1 MKKIF
6 FLLIILLP
14 TLVFSQE
21 NIRRSAED
29 FVIEYFKLFEEK
41 QWDAIPNMYA
51 KDAQVIW
58 LNRNVLPLLETMKPI
73 LDKNKTEM
81 TGEKIDVKWIL
92 TDVMGTNTA
101 MVYTRYLETTN
112 RLGQI
117 RVTDNMGVFQLEQ
130 INGEWKIKKW
140 IPSQNFPLIFNQ
152 NIDEKY
158 QMDNMA
164 TIAKAGFAIQHGW
177 NILFYNLEY
186 FNKAGTTPA
195 ELGRMMGARF
205 AETWD
210 KTKGFEGLANG
221 FIWGLQIMSTY
232 VEVLERNETT
242 FVAKIAPPN
251 TASIFDFTKEDLF
264 ICCQNIWSEIADYMG
279 GNCTLENQENYWIIT
294 LKKK

>member
-1 MKKIF
+1 MKKLL
-6 FLLIILLP
+6 FLFIMMLP

-21 NIRRSAED
+21 NLQKSAED
-29 FVIEYFKLFEEK
+29 FVIGYFNLFEEK
-41 QWDAIPNMYA
+41 QWDAIPDMYA

-58 LNRNVLPLLETMKPI
+58 LNRNVQPLLETMKPI
-73 LDKNKTEM
+73 LDKNKTDM
-81 TGEKIDVKWIL
+81 ISEKIDVQWIL
-92 TDVMGTNTA
+92 SDVMGPNAA
-101 MVYTRYLETTN
+101 MVSTRYLETTN

-117 RVTDNMGVFQLEQ
+117 RVTDNMGVFLLEQ
-130 INGEWKIKKW
+130 NNGIWKIKKW

-158 QMDNMA
+158 QTDNMP

-177 NILFYNLEY
+177 NLLFFDLEY
-186 FNKAGTTPA
+186 FKKAGTTPA

-210 KTKGFEGLANG
+210 KTKGFDGLANG

-232 VEVLERNETT
+232 VEVLQRNETT
-242 FVAKIAPPN
+242 FQAKFLPPN
-251 TASIFDFTKEDLF
+251 TNSILDFSKEDLY
-264 ICCQNIWSEIADYMG
+264 ICCQNIWSEIANYMG
-279 GNCTLENQENYWIIT
+279 ANCFLENEGNYWIIT